1 MERVIKN
8 IVFDLGGVIMTLD
21 PAEALRRFKALG
33 LSDAERYLDSYTQ
46 SGIFGN
52 LEEGKI
58 TAEDFRSKLSSL
70 TGHELTFDECKHA
83 WLGYRKDVPQRNLD
97 LLKELRAKGYRLILL
112 SNTNPFMMDWALS
125 SEFDGKGSSLNDY
138 FDALYL
144 SYRLGIMK
152 PAPDFF
158 RQVLD
163 NENILPEE
171 TLFVD
176 DGPRNVEAAGKLGFM
191 TMCPDNGSDWT
202 GSFAHF
208 FIYEIIRHICA
219 EFQTYTDKML

>member
-33 LSDAERYLDSYTQ
+33 LSDAERYLDAYTQ

-58 TAEDFRSKLSSL
+58 TAEEFRSKLSSL

-97 LLKELRAKGYRLILL
+97 LLKELRAKGYCLILL

-125 SEFDGKGSSLNDY
+125 CEFDGKGSSLNDY

-176 DGPRNVEAAGKLGFM
+176 DGPRNVEAAGKLGLI

-202 GSFAHF
+202 GELRSLLH
-208 FIYEIIRHICA
+208 
-219 EFQTYTDKML
+219 L

>member
-33 LSDAERYLDSYTQ
+33 LSDAERYLDAYTQ

-83 WLGYRKDVPQRNLD
+83 WLGYRKDVPRRNLD
-97 LLKELRAKGYRLILL
+97 LLKELRAKDYRLILL

-163 NENILPEE
+163 NESILPEE

-176 DGPRNVEAAGKLGFM
+176 DGPRNVEAAGKLGFI

-202 GSFAHF
+202 GELRSLLH
-208 FIYEIIRHICA
+208 
-219 EFQTYTDKML
+219 L

>member
-33 LSDAERYLDSYTQ
+33 LSDAERYLDAYTQ

-97 LLKELRAKGYRLILL
+97 LLKELRAKDYRLILL

-176 DGPRNVEAAGKLGFM
+176 DGPRNVEAAGKLGLI

-202 GSFAHF
+202 GELRSLLH
-208 FIYEIIRHICA
+208 
-219 EFQTYTDKML
+219 L

>member
-21 PAEALRRFKALG
+21 PAEALRHFKALG

-125 SEFDGKGSSLNDY
+125 CEFDGKGSSLNDY

-176 DGPRNVEAAGKLGFM
+176 DGPRNVEAAGKLGFI

-202 GSFAHF
+202 GELRSLLH
-208 FIYEIIRHICA
+208 
-219 EFQTYTDKML
+219 L

>member
-176 DGPRNVEAAGKLGFM
+176 DGPRNIEAAGKLGFI

-202 GSFAHF
+202 GELRSLLH
-208 FIYEIIRHICA
+208 
-219 EFQTYTDKML
+219 L

>member
-70 TGHELTFDECKHA
+70 TGHEVTFDECKHA

-176 DGPRNVEAAGKLGFM
+176 DGPRNVEAAGKLGFI

-202 GSFAHF
+202 GELRSLLH
-208 FIYEIIRHICA
+208 
-219 EFQTYTDKML
+219 L

>member
-33 LSDAERYLDSYTQ
+33 LSDAERYLDAYTQ

-70 TGHELTFDECKHA
+70 TGHELTFDECNHA

-202 GSFAHF
+202 GELRSLLH
-208 FIYEIIRHICA
+208 
-219 EFQTYTDKML
+219 L

>member
-33 LSDAERYLDSYTQ
+33 LSDAERYLDAYTQ

-70 TGHELTFDECKHA
+70 TGHELTFGECKHA

-125 SEFDGKGSSLNDY
+125 CEFDGKGSSLNDY

-176 DGPRNVEAAGKLGFM
+176 DGPRNVEAAGKLGFI

-202 GSFAHF
+202 GELRSLLH
-208 FIYEIIRHICA
+208 
-219 EFQTYTDKML
+219 L

>member
-97 LLKELRAKGYRLILL
+97 LLKKLRAKGYRLILL

-125 SEFDGKGSSLNDY
+125 SEFDGEGSSLNDY

-171 TLFVD
+171 TFFVD

-202 GSFAHF
+202 GELRSLLH
-208 FIYEIIRHICA
+208 
-219 EFQTYTDKML
+219 L

>member
-33 LSDAERYLDSYTQ
+33 LSDAERYLDAYTQ

-97 LLKELRAKGYRLILL
+97 LLKKLRAKDYRLILL

-125 SEFDGKGSSLNDY
+125 SDFDGKGSSLNDY

-176 DGPRNVEAAGKLGFM
+176 DGPRNVEAAGKLGFI

-202 GSFAHF
+202 GELRSLLH
-208 FIYEIIRHICA
+208 
-219 EFQTYTDKML
+219 L

>member
-21 PAEALRRFKALG
+21 PAEALRRFKALC
-33 LSDAERYLDSYTQ
+33 LSDAERYLDAYTQ

-83 WLGYRKDVPQRNLD
+83 WLGYRKDVPQCNLD

-202 GSFAHF
+202 GELRSLLH
-208 FIYEIIRHICA
+208 
-219 EFQTYTDKML
+219 L

>member
-33 LSDAERYLDSYTQ
+33 LSDAERYLDAYTQ

-97 LLKELRAKGYRLILL
+97 LLKELRAKDYRLILL

-152 PAPDFF
+152 PASDFF

-176 DGPRNVEAAGKLGFM
+176 DGPRNVEAAGKLGFI

-202 GSFAHF
+202 GELRSLLH
-208 FIYEIIRHICA
+208 
-219 EFQTYTDKML
+219 L

>member
-33 LSDAERYLDSYTQ
+33 LSDAERYLGAYTQ

-176 DGPRNVEAAGKLGFM
+176 DGPRNVEAAGKLGFI

-202 GSFAHF
+202 GELRSLLH
-208 FIYEIIRHICA
+208 
-219 EFQTYTDKML
+219 L

>member
-33 LSDAERYLDSYTQ
+33 LSDAERNLDAYTQ

-202 GSFAHF
+202 GELRSLLH
-208 FIYEIIRHICA
+208 
-219 EFQTYTDKML
+219 L

>member
-97 LLKELRAKGYRLILL
+97 LLKELRGKGYRLILL

-171 TLFVD
+171 TFFVD

-202 GSFAHF
+202 GELRSLLH
-208 FIYEIIRHICA
+208 
-219 EFQTYTDKML
+219 L

>member
-33 LSDAERYLDSYTQ
+33 LSDAERYLDAYTQ

-125 SEFDGKGSSLNDY
+125 CEFDGKGSSLNDY

-202 GSFAHF
+202 GELRSLFH
-208 FIYEIIRHICA
+208 
-219 EFQTYTDKML
+219 L

>member
-33 LSDAERYLDSYTQ
+33 LSDAERYLDAYTQ
-46 SGIFGN
+46 SDIFGN

-176 DGPRNVEAAGKLGFM
+176 DGPRNVEAAGKLGFI

-202 GSFAHF
+202 GELRSLLH
-208 FIYEIIRHICA
+208 
-219 EFQTYTDKML
+219 L

>member
-33 LSDAERYLDSYTQ
+33 LSDAERYLDAYTQ

-58 TAEDFRSKLSSL
+58 TAEAFRSKLSSL

-125 SEFDGKGSSLNDY
+125 CEFDGKGSSLNDY

-163 NENILPEE
+163 NENILPE
-171 TLFVD
+171 
-176 DGPRNVEAAGKLGFM
+176 
-191 TMCPDNGSDWT
+191 
-202 GSFAHF
+202 
-208 FIYEIIRHICA
+208 
-219 EFQTYTDKML
+219 

>member
-33 LSDAERYLDSYTQ
+33 LSDAERYLDAYTQ

-176 DGPRNVEAAGKLGFM
+176 DGPRNVEAAGKLGFI

-202 GSFAHF
+202 GELRSLFH
-208 FIYEIIRHICA
+208 
-219 EFQTYTDKML
+219 L

>member
-33 LSDAERYLDSYTQ
+33 LSDAERYLDAYTQ
-46 SGIFGN
+46 SGIFGH

-112 SNTNPFMMDWALS
+112 SNTNPFMMDWALNC
-125 SEFDGKGSSLNDY
+125 EFDGKGSSLNDY

-202 GSFAHF
+202 GELRSLLH
-208 FIYEIIRHICA
+208 
-219 EFQTYTDKML
+219 L

>member
-33 LSDAERYLDSYTQ
+33 LSDAERYLDAYTQ
-46 SGIFGN
+46 SGVFGN

-125 SEFDGKGSSLNDY
+125 CEFDGKGSSLNDY

-152 PAPDFF
+152 PASDFF

-202 GSFAHF
+202 GELRSLLH
-208 FIYEIIRHICA
+208 
-219 EFQTYTDKML
+219 L

>member
-33 LSDAERYLDSYTQ
+33 LSDAERYLDAYTQ

-97 LLKELRAKGYRLILL
+97 LLKELRAKDYRLILL

-176 DGPRNVEAAGKLGFM
+176 DGQRNVEAAGKLGFI

-202 GSFAHF
+202 GELRSLLH
-208 FIYEIIRHICA
+208 
-219 EFQTYTDKML
+219 L

>member
-33 LSDAERYLDSYTQ
+33 LSDAERYLDAYTQ

-112 SNTNPFMMDWALS
+112 SNTNPFMMDWTLS

-202 GSFAHF
+202 GELRSLLH
-208 FIYEIIRHICA
+208 
-219 EFQTYTDKML
+219 L

>member
-112 SNTNPFMMDWALS
+112 SNTNPFRMDWALS
-125 SEFDGKGSSLNDY
+125 CEFDGKGSSLNDY

-202 GSFAHF
+202 GELRSLLH
-208 FIYEIIRHICA
+208 
-219 EFQTYTDKML
+219 L

>member
-97 LLKELRAKGYRLILL
+97 LLKELRAKDYRLILL

-176 DGPRNVEAAGKLGFM
+176 DGPRNVEAAGKLGLI

-202 GSFAHF
+202 GELRSLLH
-208 FIYEIIRHICA
+208 
-219 EFQTYTDKML
+219 L

>member
-33 LSDAERYLDSYTQ
+33 LSDAERYLDAYTQ

-158 RQVLD
+158 GQVLD
-163 NENILPEE
+163 NENILQEE

-202 GSFAHF
+202 GELRSLLH
-208 FIYEIIRHICA
+208 
-219 EFQTYTDKML
+219 L

>member
-176 DGPRNVEAAGKLGFM
+176 DGLRNVEAAGKLGFM

-202 GSFAHF
+202 GELRSLLH
-208 FIYEIIRHICA
+208 
-219 EFQTYTDKML
+219 L

>member
-33 LSDAERYLDSYTQ
+33 LSDAERYLDAYTQ

-52 LEEGKI
+52 LEGGKI

-202 GSFAHF
+202 GELRSLLH
-208 FIYEIIRHICA
+208 
-219 EFQTYTDKML
+219 L

>member
-33 LSDAERYLDSYTQ
+33 LSDAERYLDAYTQ

-112 SNTNPFMMDWALS
+112 SNTNPFMMDWALD

-202 GSFAHF
+202 GELRSLLH
-208 FIYEIIRHICA
+208 
-219 EFQTYTDKML
+219 L

>member
-8 IVFDLGGVIMTLD
+8 IVFDLGGVIMTLE

-33 LSDAERYLDSYTQ
+33 LSDAERYLDAYTQ

-97 LLKELRAKGYRLILL
+97 LLKELRAKDYRLILL

-176 DGPRNVEAAGKLGFM
+176 DGPRNVEAAGKLGFI

-202 GSFAHF
+202 GELRSLLH
-208 FIYEIIRHICA
+208 
-219 EFQTYTDKML
+219 L

>member
-33 LSDAERYLDSYTQ
+33 LSDAERYLDAYTQ

-97 LLKELRAKGYRLILL
+97 LLKELRAKGYRLLLL

-125 SEFDGKGSSLNDY
+125 CEFDGKGSSLNDY

-202 GSFAHF
+202 GELRSLFH
-208 FIYEIIRHICA
+208 
-219 EFQTYTDKML
+219 L

>member
-176 DGPRNVEAAGKLGFM
+176 DGPRNVEAAGKLGLM

-202 GSFAHF
+202 GELRSLLH
-208 FIYEIIRHICA
+208 
-219 EFQTYTDKML
+219 L

>member
-21 PAEALRRFKALG
+21 PAEALRRFTALG

-176 DGPRNVEAAGKLGFM
+176 DGPRNVEAAGKLGFI

-202 GSFAHF
+202 GELRSLLH
-208 FIYEIIRHICA
+208 
-219 EFQTYTDKML
+219 L

>member
-33 LSDAERYLDSYTQ
+33 LSDAERYLDAYTQ

-97 LLKELRAKGYRLILL
+97 LLKELRAKDYRLILL

-125 SEFDGKGSSLNDY
+125 SDFDGKGSSLNDY

-176 DGPRNVEAAGKLGFM
+176 DGPRNVEAAGKLGFI

-202 GSFAHF
+202 GELRSLLH
-208 FIYEIIRHICA
+208 
-219 EFQTYTDKML
+219 L